1 MNYILFDD
9 AHRDYLLPLT
19 FLRPIADIRVGILT
33 IRQKWEHYL
42 GAGTSSLTEPY
53 LSIKFPVKRDANNIL
68 INGSILP
75 NPELVEKI
83 MGLHPGQVMIREDIL
98 VAYHV
103 TAEELDRNVRSGEM
117 EEVTIDTAFD
127 KINFCW
133 DIFNLNSVALIHD
146 YELLTK
152 GRTSAPISQTNNV
165 RGRDNIF
172 IEEGA
177 VVEFASLNA
186 TQGPVYIGK
195 NTEIMEGS
203 MVRGPFAILDH
214 SVLKMG
220 TRIYGGTTIGP
231 CCKIGGELNNTVFFG
246 YSNKAHD
253 GFIGHSVIAEWCNLG
268 ANTNNSNLK
277 NTYDVVR
284 VWNYPDQS
292 FINTNL
298 QFCGMIMGDHSK
310 TGISTMINTGTV
322 IGVFANVFGT
332 GFPRNFIPSFS
343 WGGASGFQTY
353 DLIKAI
359 HVATLVMKRR
369 DMELSPEDENILQE
383 VFYLTFPYRREH

>member
-9 AHRDYLLPLT
+9 VHRDDLLPLT

-33 IRQKWEHYL
+33 IREKWEHYL
-42 GAGTSSLTEPY
+42 GTGTSSLTEPY
-53 LSIKFPVKRDANNIL
+53 LSIKYPVIRGANNIL

-83 MGLHPGQVMIREDIL
+83 QALHPGQVMIREDVL
-98 VAYHV
+98 VAYHL
-103 TAEELDRNVRSGEM
+103 TAEELDRNVKSGEL
-117 EEVTIDTAFD
+117 EEVSIDTAFD
-127 KINFCW
+127 KINYCW
-133 DIFNLNSVALIHD
+133 DIFNLNSIALIHD
-146 YELLTK
+146 FGILTK
-152 GRTSAPISQTNNV
+152 GKTSAAISSSNNII
-165 RGRDNIF
+165 GRENIF

-186 TQGPVYIGK
+186 SQGPIYIGRH
-195 NTEIMEGS
+195 TEIMEGS
-203 MVRGPFAILDH
+203 LVRGPFAMLDH

-220 TRIYGGTTIGP
+220 TKIYGGTTIGP
-231 CCKIGGELNNTVFFG
+231 HCKIGGEVNNSVFFG

-332 GFPRNFIPSFS
+332 GFP
-343 WGGASGFQTY
+343 
-353 DLIKAI
+353 
-359 HVATLVMKRR
+359 
-369 DMELSPEDENILQE
+369 
-383 VFYLTFPYRREH
+383 